1 MLPSV
6 PRAVVLLGGAVSF
19 VSAAAVPGPLREY
32 TFDAYLRD
40 FGKRYADP
48 EERLRA
54 KRCFFA
60 GGMPPRSTTLA
71 AASSYTR
78 AVNHLSDWTEEEL
91 QGIKGLD
98 KALLHY
104 QVGQRRTESPA
115 PPPRDLQ
122 RSPRRWTGETKT
134 SSRQ

>member
-1 MLPSV
+1 MLLSV

-48 EERLRA
+48 EERAARETLFLRRRDA
-54 KRCFFA
+54 A
-60 GGMPPRSTTLA
+60 AEHNAA

-78 AVNHLSDWTEEEL
+78 AVNHLSDGTEEEL
-91 QGIKGLD
+91 QGITSGVEQRE
-98 KALLHY
+98 AQLLQLCDEY
-104 QVGQRRTESPA
+104 RDEV
-115 PPPRDLQ
+115 RDL
-122 RSPRRWTGETKT
+122 
-134 SSRQ
+134 